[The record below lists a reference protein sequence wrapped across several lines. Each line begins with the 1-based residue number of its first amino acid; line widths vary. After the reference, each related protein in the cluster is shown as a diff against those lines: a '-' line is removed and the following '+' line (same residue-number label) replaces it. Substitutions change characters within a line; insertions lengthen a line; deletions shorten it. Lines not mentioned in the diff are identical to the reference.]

1 MRKQI
6 EMIVKEL
13 GVIILEKE
21 DLDADGHYI
30 ASINTIVLKGSLDEW
45 NKRKT
50 LLHELGT
57 LANINITTNYI
68 I

>member
-1 MRKQI
+1 MLLLRKQI

-30 ASINTIVLKGSLDEW
+30 ASINTIVLKDSLDEW

-50 LLHELGT
+50 LLHE
-57 LANINITTNYI
+57 
-68 I
+68 